1 MVPEVVFCPAA
12 ASGCRPCRPAAG
24 GSRPCRPAAGG
35 CRPCRPAAGG
45 SRPCRPAAGGSRPCR
60 PAVSGRRPSRP
71 NPSVAFG
78 DSSPFRDALIA
89 PIVPPRK
96 GEVPA
101 TWAVGFLNAESGSF
115 NLWLLDSSK
124 GCAVASACRLSLP
137 GKTKTLRAL
146 MNGPQGR
153 VRIRGSKWNRAL
165 PGGGSKWLSALP
177 TGSQWESALPTCR
190 LRP

>member
-1 MVPEVVFCPAA
+1 MVPEVVFCPAAACACRLSLPGKRRNRPLQCMAVDFVCCPAAASGCRPCRPA

-24 GSRPCRPAAGG
+24 GSRP
-35 CRPCRPAAGG
+35 
-45 SRPCRPAAGGSRPCR
+45 SR
-60 PAVSGRRPSRP
+60 PAVSGSRPSRP

-165 PGGGSKWLSALP
+165 PGGGS
-177 TGSQWESALPTCR
+177 QWESALPTCR

>member
-12 ASGCRPCRPAAG
+12 ACACRLSLPGKRRNRPLQCMAVDFVCCPAAAG
-24 GSRPCRPAAGG
+24 GSRP
-35 CRPCRPAAGG
+35 
-45 SRPCRPAAGGSRPCR
+45 SR

-124 GCAVASACRLSLP
+124 GCAAASACRLSLP

-165 PGGGSKWLSALP
+165 PGGGS
-177 TGSQWESALPTCR
+177 QWESALPTCR